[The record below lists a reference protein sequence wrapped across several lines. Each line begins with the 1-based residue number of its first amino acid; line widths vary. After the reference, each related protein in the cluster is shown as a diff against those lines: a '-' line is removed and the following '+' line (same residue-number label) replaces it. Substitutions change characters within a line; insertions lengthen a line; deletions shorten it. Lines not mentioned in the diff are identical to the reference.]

1 MLTDT
6 DRERLRHEEI
16 FRAEVRSSLER
27 PSSAGQ
33 RMWRLLNS
41 AFGLWVLS
49 SVVLAFVTWSY
60 SHWQASA
67 TNEANRRALIGRIDT
82 EIAGRLRNG
91 EALVR
96 TAQTK
101 EQLYVALVAIN
112 GGAEHINFDFGV
124 FPEFRRRS
132 LQSLLYEL
140 QGANKEG
147 ATSLG
152 PALRASLEMQ
162 TVLTEAINTIEGTG
176 SSEKPTDASEKGRME
191 ALLREFSTGRWPR

>member
-1 MLTDT
+1 
-6 DRERLRHEEI
+6 
-16 FRAEVRSSLER
+16 
-27 PSSAGQ
+27 
-33 RMWRLLNS
+33 MWRLLNS